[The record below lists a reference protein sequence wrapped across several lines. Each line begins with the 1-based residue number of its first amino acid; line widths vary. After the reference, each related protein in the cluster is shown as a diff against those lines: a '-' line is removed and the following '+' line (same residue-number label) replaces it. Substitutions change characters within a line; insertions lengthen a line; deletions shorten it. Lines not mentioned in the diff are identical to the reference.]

1 VTYLRPLVP
10 GDASPD
16 ALVTDR
22 YLDALLG
29 AGDRRAE
36 DRRAADAPT
45 DADLDPAIRHAS
57 AVLRASLV
65 RVHPSFRFEDR
76 LAARLA
82 DLAAERQGRAAVGSG
97 DVVPFRR
104 GASTGGDAGAA
115 ARDPLL
121 DAVFAGT
128 LDPSDAEAVDRA
140 WGVRVSGR
148 PLLVGG
154 AITSAALSIAGVA
167 YVAWRASRPGRWPA
181 STGAMARAARVAH
194 ARRAALAGGA
204 GGPA

>member
-1 VTYLRPLVP
+1 MTHLRPLVP

-16 ALVTDR
+16 ALVTDQ

-29 AGDRRAE
+29 AV
-36 DRRAADAPT
+36 DRRAAGALA
-45 DADLDPAIRHAS
+45 DADLDPAIRRAS
-57 AVLRASLV
+57 SVLRASLV

-82 DLAAERQGRAAVGSG
+82 DLAAERSGRAVVGWG

-104 GASTGGDAGAA
+104 APSTAG
-115 ARDPLL
+115 DPLL
-121 DAVFAGT
+121 DAVLAGA
-128 LDPSDAEAVDRA
+128 LDPSDTDAVDRA
-140 WGVRVSGR
+140 SGARGTGR

-154 AITSAALSIAGVA
+154 AITSAAISIAGVA
-167 YVAWRASRPGRWPA
+167 YVAWRASRPGGWPA

-194 ARRAALAGGA
+194 ARRMAMAGGA